1 MKVNN
6 DLHNILPIVDGQNQ
20 QNKTGQIP
28 QTQAE
33 FADLLAR
40 ADSALSSTNEQNL
53 IKAGVFSADNS
64 YKDISATNL
73 ATINAMLSGKLEGTK
88 ADEGMQ
94 DFEKEIYGIAAA
106 LDGLDAYAEKL
117 TQQNSD
123 KSAWQ
128 DLQKVIGQVGDL
140 RKSNLPSELDS
151 IVSEIELIASTEQIK
166 MNRGDYEI

>member
-20 QNKTGQIP
+20 QNKTAQIP

-40 ADSALSSTNEQNL
+40 ADSALSTTEQNL
-53 IKAGVFSADNS
+53 IENGLFSADNS

-88 ADEGMQ
+88 ADETMQ
-94 DFEKEIYGIAAA
+94 DFEKEIYNIAAA

-117 TQQNSD
+117 TQQSTD

-128 DLQKVIGQVGDL
+128 DLQNVIGQVNDL